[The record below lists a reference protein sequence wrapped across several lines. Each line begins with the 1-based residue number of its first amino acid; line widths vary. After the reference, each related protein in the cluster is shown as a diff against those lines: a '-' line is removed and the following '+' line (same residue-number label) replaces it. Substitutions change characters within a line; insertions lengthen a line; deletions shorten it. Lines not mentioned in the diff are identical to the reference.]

1 MLNERV
7 QTGCMCVHELRDH
20 YGRLTVK
27 CNTSRSKGGTLT
39 SSEMGHFYRLG
50 QSHWQFFCNKNRKT
64 GLLKDKK
71 RTSAVPSCLLLSPK
85 KCIVPFL

>member
-50 QSHWQFFCNKNRKT
+50 QSHCGSFFAIKIGKQAY
-64 GLLKDKK
+64 LKIKK
-71 RTSAVPSCLLLSPK
+71 ELVQSLVVSYFPPK
-85 KCIVPFL
+85 K